1 VSGSTQRLWTALVGV
16 YQPVLREVVQA
27 LERDAG
33 IDSGA
38 YSALAYLDRAGGR
51 MPLRALHDLM
61 RARYSQPGLSRL
73 VQRLE
78 REGLLSRAVDGDDR
92 RATTVALT
100 PAGRRRFRR
109 AHTTYV
115 AALDEHLGR
124 HVSPS
129 GAADLAGR
137 LEDLAALV
145 DADPAA
151 VGG

>member
-1 VSGSTQRLWTALVGV
+1 VTASAQRLWSALVAV
-16 YQPVLREVVQA
+16 YQPVLRDVVGS

-51 MPLRALHDLM
+51 LPLRDLHALM

-78 REGLLSRAVDGDDR
+78 QEGLVTRTVDAADR
-92 RATTVALT
+92 RATTVGLT
-100 PAGRRRFRR
+100 RTGRARFRR
-109 AHTTYV
+109 AHDVYT

-124 HVSPS
+124 HLDGVAT
-129 GAADLAGR
+129 GDLASR
-137 LEDLAALV
+137 LEELAARIER
-145 DADPAA
+145 
-151 VGG
+151 

>member
-1 VSGSTQRLWTALVGV
+1 VSGTTRLWSALVAV
-16 YQPVLREVVQA
+16 YQPVLREVVRA
-27 LERDAG
+27 LETEAG

-51 MPLRALHDLM
+51 MPLRDLQDLM

-78 REGLLSRAVDGDDR
+78 RDGLVERAVDAGDR
-92 RATTVALT
+92 RATTLALT
-100 PAGRRRFRR
+100 RAGRRRYQR

-124 HVSPS
+124 SVTAEQAS
-129 GAADLAGR
+129 
-137 LEDLAALV
+137 ELAAELE
-145 DADPAA
+145 ALATA
-151 VGG
+151 VTPEPSARRG